1 MATTFLYF
9 DLGNVLLTFSNEQAC
24 RQMAELAGVDYQQVA
39 ELVLGPNERDSLLWR
54 FEHGVIGEDEFFTQL
69 SDGLGAALDRS
80 QMERAASDMFAPI
93 VSSFELVERLGS
105 AGHRL
110 GILSNTNPA
119 HWRFLTDGRWPL
131 LNSAFAEHVTS
142 FHAQS
147 MKPDRRIYDHAIAKA
162 GVPADEIFFV
172 DDRIENVE
180 GAVAAGIDAVQ
191 YIDHLKL
198 VADLRARGIELET

>member
-1 MATTFLYF
+1 MATNFLYF

-24 RQMAELAGVDYQQVA
+24 RQMAELAGVEFEQVA
-39 ELVLGPNERDSLLWR
+39 KLVLGPNERDSLLWK
-54 FEHGVIGEDEFFTQL
+54 FEHGVIGEDAFFAQL
-69 SDGLGAALDRS
+69 VDGLGAAPDRS

-93 VSSFELVERLGS
+93 AASFQLVEQLRS
-105 AGHRL
+105 TGHRL
-110 GILSNTNPA
+110 GILSNTNPV

-131 LNSAFAEHVTS
+131 LNSAFDEHVTS

-147 MKPDRRIYDHAIAKA
+147 MKPDQRIYDHAIAKA

-172 DDRIENVE
+172 DDRVENVA

-191 YIDHLKL
+191 YVDHQKL
-198 VADLRARGIELET
+198 VDDLRARGIEVTS